1 MNFSRLRQHRQPW
14 AIALVLALLLLTGWG
29 QVHRVLHMGGAVP
42 VVPVLQQQA
51 DGVQA
56 GKAHLASHEEGSSLC
71 QLLDHLSQGSAP
83 VSAQGTPAVLPLPL
97 MQTAWANL
105 ERHALVLSAFEARGP
120 PHLA

>member
-1 MNFSRLRQHRQPW
+1 MNFSSLRQHRQPW

-29 QVHRVLHMGGAVP
+29 QVHRVLHTGSALP
-42 VVPVLQQQA
+42 VFQAQA

-56 GKAHLASHEEGSSLC
+56 DKAHLAGHEEGSSLC

-83 VSAQGTPAVLPLPL
+83 VSAPDILAVLPLSLMPALWAPL
-97 MQTAWANL
+97 EW
-105 ERHALVLSAFEARGP
+105 HALVLSPFEARGP

>member
-29 QVHRVLHMGGAVP
+29 QVHRVLHTGSAVQIGQSQP
-42 VVPVLQQQA
+42 DAPQL
-51 DGVQA
+51 
-56 GKAHLASHEEGSSLC
+56 GKVHLAGHEEGSSLC

-83 VSAQGTPAVLPLPL
+83 VSVPDILAVLPLSLVPALWAPL
-97 MQTAWANL
+97 EW
-105 ERHALVLSAFEARGP
+105 HALVLSPFEARGP

>member
-29 QVHRVLHMGGAVP
+29 QLHRVLHTGSAVQ
-42 VVPVLQQQA
+42 VVQMQA
-51 DGVQA
+51 DGVQT
-56 GKAHLASHEEGSSLC
+56 GKVHLAGHEEGGSLC

-83 VSAQGTPAVLPLPL
+83 VSALGSPAVPPLPL
-97 MQTAWANL
+97 MQAAWAPV
-105 ERHALVLSAFEARGP
+105 ERYALVLSHFEARGP

>member
-29 QVHRVLHMGGAVP
+29 QVHRVLHVGGAVQ
-42 VVPVLQQQA
+42 VVQPQT
-51 DGVQA
+51 DGVQT
-56 GKAHLASHEEGSSLC
+56 GKAHLAGHEEGSSLC

-83 VSAQGTPAVLPLPL
+83 VSTPSTPAVLTLPL
-97 MQTAWANL
+97 LQAAWTAL
-105 ERHALVLSAFEARGP
+105 ERHALVLSPFEARGP

>member
-29 QVHRVLHMGGAVP
+29 QLHRVLHTGSAVQ
-42 VVPVLQQQA
+42 VVQMQA
-51 DGVQA
+51 DGVQT
-56 GKAHLASHEEGSSLC
+56 GKVHLAGHEEGGSLC

-83 VSAQGTPAVLPLPL
+83 VSALGSPAVPPLPL
-97 MQTAWANL
+97 MQAAWAPV
-105 ERHALVLSAFEARGP
+105 ERHALVLSHFEARGP

>member
-29 QVHRVLHMGGAVP
+29 QVHRVLHAGSA
-42 VVPVLQQQA
+42 VPVLQAQA
-51 DGVQA
+51 DGAQTGNV
-56 GKAHLASHEEGSSLC
+56 HLAGHEEGGSLC

-105 ERHALVLSAFEARGP
+105 ERHALVLSPFEARGP